1 MLLSVAAD
9 RWCVCVSTGID
20 SEGHAANFVESEQI
34 VLYEG
39 AKASFVQ
46 VSFRV
51 HHISDVFT
59 VCIEDHLLDVLA
71 LRHTLCCLLWR
82 LGQSPAPCDPAEDQL
97 MRTDGISQRF
107 FFFFETTRHEARC
120 PFTGVRD
127 PTSDT
132 NPNL

>member
-1 MLLSVAAD
+1 M
-9 RWCVCVSTGID
+9 CVSTGID

-71 LRHTLCCLLWR
+71 LR
-82 LGQSPAPCDPAEDQL
+82 PAPCDPAEDQL

>member
-1 MLLSVAAD
+1 M
-9 RWCVCVSTGID
+9 CVSTGID

-46 VSFRV
+46 VRLRV

-71 LRHTLCCLLWR
+71 LRHTVLPPMAAGAESRPLR
-82 LGQSPAPCDPAEDQL
+82 PC
-97 MRTDGISQRF
+97 
-107 FFFFETTRHEARC
+107 
-120 PFTGVRD
+120 
-127 PTSDT
+127 
-132 NPNL
+132 